1 MKGRTAMAMAVSLVA
16 LLFLSG
22 CGAAYSG
29 YMGRSLRQLEK
40 GDYEGALARLE
51 KPGGKTNTLLY
62 LSLIHI

>member
-1 MKGRTAMAMAVSLVA
+1 MAMAVSLVA

-51 KPGGKTNTLLY
+51 TLY
-62 LSLIHI
+62 ANDFEVD